1 MWIIYL
7 VSGLKWFL
15 YFFPFGTSSR
25 FDPPIFVKHGFTII
39 HVASEAFLHI
49 FRTFQRWNL
58 FSRMWTWAKLTSDA
72 LLFLGDISIHIPGTQ
87 NKQFKN
93 VYFGDFQPCRE
104 LFHHLNQPLINVWS
118 SQVRSNQS
126 QKIWQSINVNGT
138 LPSSLG
144 KHKKLPFF

>member
-1 MWIIYL
+1 MISVFFSVRNIIKIRSAHFCETWL
-7 VSGLKWFL
+7 HHHPRSLGSI
-15 YFFPFGTSSR
+15 SS
-25 FDPPIFVKHGFTII
+25 
-39 HVASEAFLHI
+39 HI
-49 FRTFQRWNL
+49 QKLQRWNL
-58 FSRMWTWAKLTSDA
+58 FRRMWTWAKLTSDA
-72 LLFLGDISIHIPGTQ
+72 LLFLGDISNYIPGTQ
-87 NKQFKN
+87 NKQFKD

-144 KHKKLPFF
+144 KHKKLPFFKATVRGWF